1 MLVNYFHIK
10 MEWNE
15 KISHE
20 ETTNIDTYFKL
31 KSNKDNKLNHS
42 QNLVSEEK
50 YARFLDRKCEI
61 TGHMNDRHK
70 VRWLR
75 MLMQKKIYEF
85 SYSLNNIS
93 PYYLDILIHSIVI
106 LLSLILI
113 NQFFPL
119 SNKYMFLLL
128 LFITF
133 IFQQRL
139 GEHSFSIF
147 DLLFCSAALCASKR
161 GNIIIFIGICIL
173 ATLNRETGFLIIF
186 SWLIFNNNLRNFIFI
201 SLISS
206 IPFLIVNYDIFSCM
220 INPKFFA
227 PMEYQEGQINFQD
240 IANTNIFSALKI
252 IMINY
257 LVPFGLGLY
266 FYIQSENKN
275 KYLFG
280 IFLLYL
286 LVFLI
291 ASPVHKMELRLIIH
305 PYIWLFIFFS
315 EKNIGLSQNET
326 TR

>member
-1 MLVNYFHIK
+1 M
-10 MEWNE
+10 
-15 KISHE
+15 
-20 ETTNIDTYFKL
+20 
-31 KSNKDNKLNHS
+31 
-42 QNLVSEEK
+42 
-50 YARFLDRKCEI
+50 C
-61 TGHMNDRHK
+61 
-70 VRWLR
+70 
-75 MLMQKKIYEF
+75 
-85 SYSLNNIS
+85 
-93 PYYLDILIHSIVI
+93 
-106 LLSLILI
+106 
-113 NQFFPL
+113 
-119 SNKYMFLLL
+119 
-128 LFITF
+128 
-133 IFQQRL
+133 
-139 GEHSFSIF
+139 
-147 DLLFCSAALCASKR
+147 
-161 GNIIIFIGICIL
+161 IFIGICIL

-291 ASPVHKMELRLIIH
+291 ASPVHKMELRLIIL

-315 EKNIGLSQNET
+315 EKNIGLSQNKT